1 MDEVDEATKKG
12 RLMNCGNLIQ
22 GLLLCRRANP
32 QIRVDALSGQV
43 RIAKEMGR
51 KEWLKCVA
59 KDALDFQFSSRDW
72 ISRNVFSLGK
82 KKRRAP
88 ICQMPTGRSRDIRLL
103 TDPNLEIREEIAAT
117 TCTAPAVPIST
128 TSASLV
134 EDDFP
139 PLTASAAATALI
151 PSSQAGED
159 IPPLNVSLDASV
171 PSEEERALLSEGDP
185 DQHSIQHHEFM
196 EAKSS
201 GKDGSPA
208 MDYLCP
214 QRDLVREF
222 KPVVRP
228 LGRKYVPVPAS
239 RSPVRHQA
247 SEQSR
252 PVTRRKPCSQETLE
266 FRRSERRSP
275 NRRSVGAQQPE
286 RRQATSSPKR
296 RQDQHRDSDK
306 RRRLDTYHPR
316 NRAVTVEEPS
326 QPVIRSD
333 GKSKISPHE
342 DLTITVF
349 QPAEGDKSQ
358 SGHHKNQKQRRAAA
372 KRLKKKSQ
380 QLPCPVS
387 GCDVPNHYPKRHA
400 FDCHVP
406 NLFNEDLDV
415 EDVTSRRLAALKLT
429 AVWLLGMRA
438 TIFELTR
445 YVDSMGLLSGDANR
459 EITASQSTAMRA
471 LCEEMCIEPQE
482 VFTLFPLNSPASL
495 FHWRAMLLIVAQL
508 EPRHRDSLLSQFQYF
523 PMEVAAQPEMRS
535 VTEQPLSVFPDA
547 YDSHFHLDRSRDHHH
562 LSKTA
567 SLRQLCAKV
576 CPKDSARVRLVGAV
590 TNYCDPDTYP
600 TQEEVVTLYRQG
612 VKVCI
617 GMHPNPRRVG
627 SISDDHLSKM
637 RKLLQLPEITGLGEV
652 GLDRTAPISKWNS
665 QLQVLGK
672 VLGFLQDRHVL
683 VLHCRGVEKE
693 DPSEVYSTVL
703 MHLKGQVRRDQAIHV
718 HCFTGNK
725 DIVKSWIGKFPR
737 TFFGFTKIVQSFT
750 KDQLEGLRAVDDERI
765 LLETDA
771 PYFGFPGIK
780 YSAPNAIGMTAEVV
794 AKARNTSTM
803 HLLLV
808 STTNAAHLYDG
819 GLSCPI

>member
-1 MDEVDEATKKG
+1 M
-12 RLMNCGNLIQ
+12 
-22 GLLLCRRANP
+22 
-32 QIRVDALSGQV
+32 
-43 RIAKEMGR
+43 
-51 KEWLKCVA
+51 
-59 KDALDFQFSSRDW
+59 
-72 ISRNVFSLGK
+72 
-82 KKRRAP
+82 
-88 ICQMPTGRSRDIRLL
+88 
-103 TDPNLEIREEIAAT
+103 
-117 TCTAPAVPIST
+117 
-128 TSASLV
+128 
-134 EDDFP
+134 
-139 PLTASAAATALI
+139 
-151 PSSQAGED
+151 
-159 IPPLNVSLDASV
+159 
-171 PSEEERALLSEGDP
+171 
-185 DQHSIQHHEFM
+185 
-196 EAKSS
+196 
-201 GKDGSPA
+201 
-208 MDYLCP
+208 
-214 QRDLVREF
+214 
-222 KPVVRP
+222 
-228 LGRKYVPVPAS
+228 
-239 RSPVRHQA
+239 
-247 SEQSR
+247 
-252 PVTRRKPCSQETLE
+252 
-266 FRRSERRSP
+266 
-275 NRRSVGAQQPE
+275 
-286 RRQATSSPKR
+286 
-296 RQDQHRDSDK
+296 
-306 RRRLDTYHPR
+306 
-316 NRAVTVEEPS
+316 
-326 QPVIRSD
+326 
-333 GKSKISPHE
+333 
-342 DLTITVF
+342 
-349 QPAEGDKSQ
+349 
-358 SGHHKNQKQRRAAA
+358 
-372 KRLKKKSQ
+372 
-380 QLPCPVS
+380 S

-438 TIFELTR
+438 TNFELTR

-471 LCEEMCIEPQE
+471 LCEEMCIEPPE
-482 VFTLFPLNSPASL
+482 VFTLFLLNSPASL

-508 EPRHRDSLLSQFQYF
+508 EPRHRESLLSQFQYF
-523 PMEVAAQPEMRS
+523 PMEVAAQPEVRS

-576 CPKDSARVRLVGAV
+576 CPKDNARVRLVGAV

-637 RKLLQLPEITGLGEV
+637 MKLLQLPEITGLGEV

-725 DIVKSWIGKFPR
+725 DIVKSWIGEFPR

-780 YSAPNAIGMTAEVV
+780 HSAPNAIGMTAEVV

-803 HLLLV
+803 HLLMV